1 MLFEQ
6 FICIYE
12 LGLCCC
18 HNYEVLF
25 TYETN
30 LSGIIFNYI
39 IYLIDFKWVNPSLTH
54 LFNRLG
60 WELHKQF
67 NPVTTHLSKRLGW
80 VGNINPFK

>member
-1 MLFEQ
+1 MLFEE

-12 LGLCCC
+12 LGLCFC

-25 TYETN
+25 MFFN

-54 LFNRLG
+54 LFNRMG
-60 WELHKQF
+60 RKLHKLV
-67 NPVTTHLSKRLGW
+67 NPVTSHLSKRLDW
-80 VGNINPFK
+80 VGNINQFK